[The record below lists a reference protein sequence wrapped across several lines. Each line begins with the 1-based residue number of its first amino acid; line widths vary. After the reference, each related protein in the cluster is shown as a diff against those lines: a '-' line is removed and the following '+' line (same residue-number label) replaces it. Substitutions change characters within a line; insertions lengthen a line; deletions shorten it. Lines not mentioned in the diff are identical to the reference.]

1 MNFNETI
8 KVAWKS
14 IASNKSRSILTM
26 LGVIIGVAAVI
37 VMMGVSAGTEA
48 TIAESIEGLGSNLMF
63 IQSAMTRGG
72 PGQEGG
78 SSNGLV
84 MDDVTAIQE
93 QVNGVAGVS
102 VDQATSGT
110 IKYDNTSLE
119 EISIVGTTAD
129 FLTVRDLNLG
139 DGRFLTDQ
147 DNDRTS
153 KVVVLGSTVAAE
165 LFGEEDPIG
174 QTITAE
180 SVKLTIV
187 GVLEEKGLVSGV
199 NYDEQIYVPIS
210 LIFQKFMPSQFAR
223 MMGDNVRLIYVSV
236 DEEYE
241 MEDVMLQVELLLLNR
256 HDLTADESN
265 FTITT
270 QDDIIQTQESTTES
284 FRMLL
289 GWVAGVSLIVG
300 GIGIMNIML
309 VSVTERTREIG
320 LRQALGARPVDI
332 QVQFLTEALM
342 LSLVGGLLGVLFGV
356 GGAWLFGEL
365 GGMRTVVVPFS
376 VILSF
381 TSAALVGI
389 FFGYIPAR
397 KAAQLDPIVA
407 LRHD

>member
-1 MNFNETI
+1 MNFNEII

-63 IQSAMTRGG
+63 IQSAMMGRG

-78 SSNGLV
+78 SSGGLV

-93 QVNGVAGVS
+93 QINGVAGVS
-102 VDQATSGT
+102 VDQTTSGT
-110 IKYDNTSLE
+110 IKYDSTSVE
-119 EISIVGTTAD
+119 EVSIVGTTAD
-129 FLTVRDLNLG
+129 FLTVRDLDLG
-139 DGRFLTDQ
+139 DGRFLTEQ
-147 DNDRTS
+147 DYDRTS
-153 KVVVLGSTVAAE
+153 KVVVLGSAVAEE

-174 QTITAE
+174 QSITAE

-210 LIFQKFMPSQFAR
+210 LVFEKFIPSQFAR
-223 MMGDNVRLIYVSV
+223 MMGDSVRLIYVSV

-241 MEDVMLQVELLLLNR
+241 MDDVMLQVELLLLNR
-256 HDLTADESN
+256 HDLTADEADFS
-265 FTITT
+265 ITT

-356 GGAWLFGEL
+356 GGAWLFSEL
-365 GGMRTVVVPFS
+365 GEMRTVVVS
-376 VILSF
+376 SSIILSF

>member
-1 MNFNETI
+1 M
-8 KVAWKS
+8 
-14 IASNKSRSILTM
+14 
-26 LGVIIGVAAVI
+26 
-37 VMMGVSAGTEA
+37 
-48 TIAESIEGLGSNLMF
+48 
-63 IQSAMTRGG
+63 
-72 PGQEGG
+72 
-78 SSNGLV
+78 
-84 MDDVTAIQE
+84 
-93 QVNGVAGVS
+93 
-102 VDQATSGT
+102 
-110 IKYDNTSLE
+110 
-119 EISIVGTTAD
+119 
-129 FLTVRDLNLG
+129 G
-139 DGRFLTDQ
+139 DGRFLTEQ
-147 DNDRTS
+147 DYDRTS
-153 KVVVLGSTVAAE
+153 KVVVLGCTVAEE

-187 GVLEEKGLVSGV
+187 GVLEEKGLVSGI

-210 LIFQKFMPSQFAR
+210 LVFQKFMPSQFAR
-223 MMGDNVRLIYVSV
+223 MMGDSVRLIYVSV

-256 HDLTADESN
+256 HDLTSDEAN

-342 LSLVGGLLGVLFGV
+342 LSLVGGLLGVLFGI

>member
-1 MNFNETI
+1 MNFNEII

-63 IQSAMTRGG
+63 VQSAVTRRG
-72 PGQEGG
+72 PGQSEG
-78 SSNGLV
+78 NDDGLV

-93 QVNGVAGVS
+93 QVNGIAGVS
-102 VDQATSGT
+102 VDQSTSGAL
-110 IKYDNTSLE
+110 KYDNTSLE
-119 EISIVGTTAD
+119 DIDIIGTTAD
-129 FLTVRDLNLG
+129 FLTVRDLDMS
-139 DGRFLTDQ
+139 DGRFLTEQ
-147 DNDRTS
+147 DYDRTS
-153 KVVVLGSTVAAE
+153 KVVVLGSTVAEE

-187 GVLEEKGLVSGV
+187 GVLEEKGLVSGI

-210 LIFQKFMPSQFAR
+210 LVFEKFMPSQFAR
-223 MMGDNVRLIYVSV
+223 MMGDSVRLIYVSV

-256 HDLTADESN
+256 HDLTSDEAN

-356 GGAWLFGEL
+356 GGAWLFSEL
-365 GGMRTVVVPFS
+365 GEMRTVVVS
-376 VILSF
+376 SSIILSF

>member
-1 MNFNETI
+1 MNFNEII

-63 IQSAMTRGG
+63 IQSAMMRMG
-72 PGQEGG
+72 PGQQGG
-78 SSNGLV
+78 SSGGLV

-110 IKYDNTSLE
+110 IKYDDTSLE

-129 FLTVRDLNLG
+129 FLTVRALELG
-139 DGRFLTDQ
+139 DGRFLTEQ
-147 DNDRTS
+147 DYDRTS
-153 KVVVLGSTVAAE
+153 KVVVLGSTVAEE

-174 QTITAE
+174 QSITAE
-180 SVKLTIV
+180 SVKLTVV

-210 LIFQKFMPSQFAR
+210 LVFEKFMPSQFAR
-223 MMGDNVRLIYVSV
+223 MMGDSVRLIYVSV
-236 DEEYE
+236 DEAYE

-256 HDLTADESN
+256 HDLTSDEAD

-270 QDDIIQTQESTTES
+270 QDDIIETQESTTES

-309 VSVTERTREIG
+309 VSVTEHTREIG

-356 GGAWLFGEL
+356 GGAWLFSEL
-365 GGMRTVVVPFS
+365 GGMRTVVVS
-376 VILSF
+376 YSIILSF

>member
-1 MNFNETI
+1 MNINEII

-14 IASNKSRSILTM
+14 IASNKSRSVLTM

-63 IQSAMTRGG
+63 IQSAMKRMG
-72 PGQEGG
+72 PGQQQG
-78 SSNGLV
+78 SQGGLV
-84 MDDVTAIQE
+84 FDDVEAIQE
-93 QVNGVAGVS
+93 QINGVAGVS
-102 VDQATSGT
+102 VDQNTSGT
-110 IKYDNTSLE
+110 IKFGNTSVE
-119 EISIVGTTAD
+119 EISIIGTTAD
-129 FLTVRDLNLG
+129 FLTVRDLNLA

-147 DNDRTS
+147 DYDRTA
-153 KVVVLGSTVAAE
+153 KVVVLGSAIAEE

-187 GVLEEKGLVSGV
+187 GVLEERGLVSGV

-210 LIFQKFMPSQFAR
+210 LVFQKFMPSQFAR
-223 MMGDNVRLIYVSV
+223 MMGDSVRLIYVSV

-241 MEDVMLQVELLLLNR
+241 MEDVILQTELLLLQR
-256 HDLTADESN
+256 HDLTSDEAD

-270 QDDIIQTQESTTES
+270 QDDIIETQESTTES

-342 LSLVGGLLGVLFGV
+342 LSLVGGLLGVIFGV

-376 VILSF
+376 IILSF

>member
-1 MNFNETI
+1 M
-8 KVAWKS
+8 
-14 IASNKSRSILTM
+14 
-26 LGVIIGVAAVI
+26 
-37 VMMGVSAGTEA
+37 
-48 TIAESIEGLGSNLMF
+48 
-63 IQSAMTRGG
+63 
-72 PGQEGG
+72 
-78 SSNGLV
+78 
-84 MDDVTAIQE
+84 
-93 QVNGVAGVS
+93 
-102 VDQATSGT
+102 
-110 IKYDNTSLE
+110 
-119 EISIVGTTAD
+119 
-129 FLTVRDLNLG
+129 G

-153 KVVVLGSTVAAE
+153 KVVVLGSTVAEE

>member
-1 MNFNETI
+1 MNLNEII

-26 LGVIIGVAAVI
+26 LGVIIGVSAVI
-37 VMMGVSAGTEA
+37 VMMAVSAGTEA

-63 IQSAMTRGG
+63 IQSAMIRGG
-72 PGQEGG
+72 PGQPPQG
-78 SSNGLV
+78 GLV
-84 MDDVTAIQE
+84 FDDMEAIRE
-93 QVNGVAGVS
+93 QIKGVAGVS
-102 VDQATSGT
+102 VDQNSSGT
-110 IKYDNTSLE
+110 IKYGNTSLE
-119 EISIVGTTAD
+119 EISIIGTTAD
-129 FLTVRDLNLG
+129 FLTVRDLDLA

-147 DNDRTS
+147 DYDRTA
-153 KVVVLGSTVAAE
+153 KVVVLGSTVAEE
-165 LFGEEDPIG
+165 LFGEADPVG

-180 SVKLTIV
+180 SVKLTVV

-210 LIFQKFMPSQFAR
+210 LVFQKFTPSQFAR
-223 MMGDNVRLIYVSV
+223 MLGDNVRLIYVSV
-236 DEEYE
+236 DEDYE
-241 MEDVMLQVELLLLNR
+241 MEDVILQVQLLLLQR
-256 HDLTADESN
+256 HDLTADEAD

-320 LRQALGARPVDI
+320 LRQALGARPIDI

-342 LSLVGGLLGVLFGV
+342 LSLVGGLLGVVCGV

-376 VILSF
+376 IALSF

>member
-1 MNFNETI
+1 MNNNEII

-37 VMMGVSAGTEA
+37 VMMAVSAGTEA

-63 IQSAMTRGG
+63 IQSAMMRGG
-72 PGQEGG
+72 PGQQGPQG
-78 SSNGLV
+78 GLV
-84 MDDVTAIQE
+84 FDDVEAIRE
-93 QVNGVAGVS
+93 QIKGVAGVS
-102 VDQATSGT
+102 VDQNANGT
-110 IKYDNTSLE
+110 IKFDNTSLE
-119 EISIVGTTAD
+119 EISIIGTTAD
-129 FLTVRDLNLG
+129 FLTVRDLDLG
-139 DGRFLTDQ
+139 DGRFLSDQ
-147 DNDRTS
+147 DNDRAA
-153 KVVVLGSTVAAE
+153 KVVVLGSVIAE
-165 LFGEEDPIG
+165 EFFGEEDPIG
-174 QTITAE
+174 QIITAE
-180 SVKLTIV
+180 SVKLTVV
-187 GVLEEKGLVSGV
+187 GVLSEKGLVSGV

-210 LIFQKFMPSQFAR
+210 LVFQKFTPSQFAR
-223 MMGDNVRLIYVSV
+223 MMGDSVRLIYVSV
-236 DEEYE
+236 DDDYE
-241 MEDVMLQVELLLLNR
+241 MEDVMLQVQLLLLQR
-256 HDLTADESN
+256 HDLTTDTAD

-289 GWVAGVSLIVG
+289 GWVAGISLIVG

-320 LRQALGARPVDI
+320 LRQALGARPIDI

-342 LSLVGGLLGVLFGV
+342 LSLVGGLLGVICGV

-365 GGMRTVVVPFS
+365 GGMRTEVVPFS
-376 VILSF
+376 IALSF

>member
-1 MNFNETI
+1 MNFNEII

-63 IQSAMTRGG
+63 IQSAMMRMG
-72 PGQEGG
+72 PGQQGG
-78 SSNGLV
+78 SSGGLV

-110 IKYDNTSLE
+110 IKYDDTSLE

-129 FLTVRDLNLG
+129 FLTVRALELG
-139 DGRFLTDQ
+139 DGRFLTEQ
-147 DNDRTS
+147 DYDRTS
-153 KVVVLGSTVAAE
+153 KVVVLGSTVAEE

-174 QTITAE
+174 QSITAE
-180 SVKLTIV
+180 SVKLTVV

-210 LIFQKFMPSQFAR
+210 LVFEKFMPSQFAR
-223 MMGDNVRLIYVSV
+223 MMGDSVRLIYVSV
-236 DEEYE
+236 DEAYE

-256 HDLTADESN
+256 HDLTSDEAD

-270 QDDIIQTQESTTES
+270 QDDIIETQESTTES

-356 GGAWLFGEL
+356 GGAWLFSEL
-365 GGMRTVVVPFS
+365 GGMRTVVVS
-376 VILSF
+376 YSIILSF